1 MGGVKKMKLVP
12 CKHLDYEPHYDAE
25 LRTAEPDFPQV
36 KYWHRKN
43 VLYEDAPRDVQ
54 YCKKRGRING
64 IFQCYTGELSC
75 YEPVEEE

>member
-1 MGGVKKMKLVP
+1 MKHYYKEVKEVMRGEKTP
-12 CKHLDYEPHYDAE
+12 E
-25 LRTAEPDFPQV
+25 DFV
-36 KYWHRKN
+36 M
-43 VLYEDAPRDVQ
+43 DVQ